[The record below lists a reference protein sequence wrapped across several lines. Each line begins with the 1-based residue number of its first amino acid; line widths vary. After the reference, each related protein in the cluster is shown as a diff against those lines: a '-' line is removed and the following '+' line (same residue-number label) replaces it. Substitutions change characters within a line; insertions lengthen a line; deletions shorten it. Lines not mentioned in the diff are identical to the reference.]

1 MTSPAAATASASPD
15 SAAAPAHHLRIVEA
29 LRSGGSG
36 KPPRGSLALAEPPAA
51 STSGPAGAAD
61 LSTADPAAPGRN
73 GRHPVS
79 PAASTI
85 ESPPA
90 QAHPPQAVS
99 TPEIAAPPRKS
110 RSGRNLPAAIGV
122 GVGLAVLVIGTLA
135 LYRPS
140 FVVLLTVAVFVGV
153 YEMATA
159 VGTVEAR
166 PPLVPLLAGVLA
178 MEAAAWFRGP
188 EGLVGALLLTV
199 LGLTVWRL
207 ADGATGYLRDVAAG
221 NLVALYIPFLAGF
234 ATLMAHADDGA
245 ARIVLF
251 ILTVVCSDT
260 GGYAVGVLF
269 GKHPMAPTV
278 SPKKSWE
285 GFAGSLLAG
294 SAEGVLMM
302 VFCFHQQWWQGALFG
317 VAIVA
322 TATLGDLG
330 ESMIKRDLGL
340 KDMGKLLPGHGGIM
354 DRLDSL
360 LPCAPVAYLLL
371 AAFLPG

>member
-1 MTSPAAATASASPD
+1 
-15 SAAAPAHHLRIVEA
+15 
-29 LRSGGSG
+29 
-36 KPPRGSLALAEPPAA
+36 
-51 STSGPAGAAD
+51 
-61 LSTADPAAPGRN
+61 
-73 GRHPVS
+73 
-79 PAASTI
+79 
-85 ESPPA
+85 
-90 QAHPPQAVS
+90 
-99 TPEIAAPPRKS
+99 
-110 RSGRNLPAAIGV
+110 
-122 GVGLAVLVIGTLA
+122 
-135 LYRPS
+135 
-140 FVVLLTVAVFVGV
+140 
-153 YEMATA
+153 
-159 VGTVEAR
+159 
-166 PPLVPLLAGVLA
+166 VPLLAGVLA
-178 MEAAAWFRGP
+178 MEAGAWFHGP
-188 EGLVGALLLTV
+188 DGLVGALLLTV

-260 GGYAVGVLF
+260 GGYAVGVLI

-294 SAEGVLMM
+294 GIEGVLMM
-302 VFCFHQQWWQGALFG
+302 VYCFHQQWWQGALFG
-317 VAIVA
+317 VAVVV

-360 LPCAPVAYLLL
+360 LPCAPVAYLLM
-371 AAFLPG
+371 AAFLPGS